1 MARRPTQTKI
11 GKTVFAFEG
20 VRLWLGMLLVA
31 ALVMVMALVL
41 VSSMGEDRF
50 GPLLLAGM
58 IDRCVVWFLAA
69 VVTASACGW
78 GLTILVAMR
87 LSPRS
92 AIQRLCYAAG
102 LGLGLTGLYT
112 LGIGAMG
119 WIGSWWSLG
128 AFLVPGVVLLLVFG
142 HTLLG
147 ELRRELTEAAVILL
161 EDPLALVVMVMAVL
175 VLGAVVWFS
184 YSPPL
189 EYDVTEYHLGAPA
202 HYYRNGH
209 IGFIE
214 HNVYSNFPFQVEML
228 YLASMVLEGDAFQG
242 AYLAGTMNIVLL
254 IVAAVSIWSMVR
266 RFIGRAFAPYAM
278 ATLLTLPW
286 FWLVSI
292 RCYVENGLTL
302 YVILSLCALCDYYR
316 EDSRR
321 YALLAGLFGGLAMGC
336 KYPAGFFL
344 AGVAAAIVLNGA
356 FGYIRAPWRKTM
368 AALALFVV
376 GAVAAVSPWLAKNAA
391 LTGNPVYPQLSGVFP
406 SRDWDARSAAK
417 WDFAHTPRD
426 FRLQG
431 HTVTAYSIEAHV
443 TTLGGALLT
452 GKTRYPDEPFSPV
465 ALMCFAPLALLW
477 TWRSRRVRL
486 YLIVALVGLASWFY
500 LTHRIGRFL
509 VPYIPVAIL
518 LGCEGMKVLE
528 VWAKRGWAARVLA
541 AGGVALSVLLV
552 VVSTIVY
559 GGGQPVIYFENYERV
574 VGPWPGEGRTRT
586 YWWYRS
592 RWDDFEHIANAAR
605 IARDD
610 RLLLVGESR
619 LFFFGA
625 KTRMA
630 TPFDRKLI
638 DEAMARGEDPAAA
651 LRREGIRYVFCNWG
665 EFRRLQETYTTTLG
679 GQTVPGYSEHIRPEL
694 FETMV
699 EKGDLRPVFRAPQLS
714 ADNLMAPVRFTMYEV
729 VGE

>member
-1 MARRPTQTKI
+1 MARRPTHTKI

-78 GLTILVAMR
+78 GLTLLVAMR

-147 ELRRELTEAAVILL
+147 ELRRELTEAAAILL

-209 IGFIE
+209 IDFIE

-242 AYLAGTMNIVLL
+242 AYLAGTMNVVLL

-286 FWLVSI
+286 FWMVSI

-356 FGYIRAPWRKTM
+356 FGHIRAPWRKTM

-376 GAVAAVSPWLAKNAA
+376 GSVAAVSPWLAKNTV

-426 FRLQG
+426 FQLHG

-541 AGGVALSVLLV
+541 AGGVVLAGGSRSSISRTTSAWWARGRARGARGRTGGTGAAGTIS
-552 VVSTIVY
+552 STSPMPPASP
-559 GGGQPVIYFENYERV
+559 GTTGCCWWGSRACFSSGRRHAWRRPSTASSSTR
-574 VGPWPGEGRTRT
+574 PWPGAKTPPRPCAARASGTCSATGESSAACRRRTRP
-586 YWWYRS
+586 RS
-592 RWDDFEHIANAAR
+592 ATRPSRATASTSAPNYSRRWSRRATCAR
-605 IARDD
+605 FSAPP
-610 RLLLVGESR
+610 SC
-619 LFFFGA
+619 
-625 KTRMA
+625 
-630 TPFDRKLI
+630 P
-638 DEAMARGEDPAAA
+638 P
-651 LRREGIRYVFCNWG
+651 
-665 EFRRLQETYTTTLG
+665 TT
-679 GQTVPGYSEHIRPEL
+679 
-694 FETMV
+694 
-699 EKGDLRPVFRAPQLS
+699 
-714 ADNLMAPVRFTMYEV
+714 
-729 VGE
+729 